1 MTTQGTILPECPHD
15 YHIRLGFNTGMSI
28 RCPKCERRFVPKW
41 WLALLVVWLPLF
53 TLCVRAAL
61 QVRAA
66 GAATA
71 GWLGIPLV
79 IGGIGWE
86 LLQGVLAMI
95 CLLARRLGKLEKLV
109 EIKR

>member
-1 MTTQGTILPECPHD
+1 M
-15 YHIRLGFNTGMSI
+15 
-28 RCPKCERRFVPKW
+28 
-41 WLALLVVWLPLF
+41 
-53 TLCVRAAL
+53 RAAL
-61 QVRAA
+61 CAEVVAGDGGGLAAAVYAVRVG